1 MGDERER
8 YIKIGAKIKFY
19 RQLKKIGQTEL
30 AGKVGITSQYLSKI
44 ECGKQ
49 MPSLQVLLL
58 IAEKLEIDAAAL
70 ISDSVVSVLKKM
82 ILHIINFKCRKY
94 STIYQNIE
102 RHAGYFYGIILID
115 NCKKVKYYV
124 CNGI

>member
-1 MGDERER
+1 MQEAFLYKCHNYLYSDRLV
-8 YIKIGAKIKFY
+8 IKWAMNASGTLKFY
-19 RQLKKIGQTEL
+19 RQLKKFGQTEL

-70 ISDSVVSVLKKM
+70 ISDSVV
-82 ILHIINFKCRKY
+82 
-94 STIYQNIE
+94 
-102 RHAGYFYGIILID
+102 
-115 NCKKVKYYV
+115 
-124 CNGI
+124 

>member
-1 MGDERER
+1 MDDERER

-70 ISDSVVSVLKKM
+70 ISDSVVYERKKDRC
-82 ILHIINFKCRKY
+82 L
-94 STIYQNIE
+94 SG
-102 RHAGYFYGIILID
+102 A
-115 NCKKVKYYV
+115 
-124 CNGI
+124 NG

>member
-30 AGKVGITSQYLSKI
+30 AGK

-70 ISDSVVSVLKKM
+70 ISDSVV
-82 ILHIINFKCRKY
+82 
-94 STIYQNIE
+94 
-102 RHAGYFYGIILID
+102 
-115 NCKKVKYYV
+115 
-124 CNGI
+124 

>member
-1 MGDERER
+1 MQEAFLYKCHNYLYSDR
-8 YIKIGAKIKFY
+8 IKIGAKIKFY

-70 ISDSVVSVLKKM
+70 ISDSVV
-82 ILHIINFKCRKY
+82 
-94 STIYQNIE
+94 
-102 RHAGYFYGIILID
+102 
-115 NCKKVKYYV
+115 
-124 CNGI
+124 

>member
-1 MGDERER
+1 MQEAFLYKCHNYLYSDRLV
-8 YIKIGAKIKFY
+8 IKWAMNVSGAKIKFY

-70 ISDSVVSVLKKM
+70 ISDSVV
-82 ILHIINFKCRKY
+82 
-94 STIYQNIE
+94 
-102 RHAGYFYGIILID
+102 
-115 NCKKVKYYV
+115 
-124 CNGI
+124 

>member
-8 YIKIGAKIKFY
+8 YIKIGAKIKIY

-70 ISDSVVSVLKKM
+70 ISDSVV
-82 ILHIINFKCRKY
+82 
-94 STIYQNIE
+94 
-102 RHAGYFYGIILID
+102 
-115 NCKKVKYYV
+115 
-124 CNGI
+124 

>member
-30 AGKVGITSQYLSKI
+30 AGKVGITS
-44 ECGKQ
+44 
-49 MPSLQVLLL
+49 LL

-70 ISDSVVSVLKKM
+70 ISDSVV
-82 ILHIINFKCRKY
+82 
-94 STIYQNIE
+94 
-102 RHAGYFYGIILID
+102 
-115 NCKKVKYYV
+115 
-124 CNGI
+124 

>member
-70 ISDSVVSVLKKM
+70 ISDSAVSYTHLT
-82 ILHIINFKCRKY
+82 LP
-94 STIYQNIE
+94 TI
-102 RHAGYFYGIILID
+102 A
-115 NCKKVKYYV
+115 
-124 CNGI
+124 

>member
-30 AGKVGITSQYLSKI
+30 
-44 ECGKQ
+44 KQ

-70 ISDSVVSVLKKM
+70 ISDSVV
-82 ILHIINFKCRKY
+82 
-94 STIYQNIE
+94 
-102 RHAGYFYGIILID
+102 
-115 NCKKVKYYV
+115 
-124 CNGI
+124 